1 MKTLNNF
8 KIITIGLFLILSSF
22 KMTAQGVPVS
32 QDEINDASVT
42 SDNTEIADF
51 SLNVYP
57 NPGTRETMKY
67 SINAAR
73 GEKILVVVYDIKGAE
88 TYSEILILEIT
99 GENVFAVDPEGKLSP
114 GIYIISATS
123 NENVKSKKLIIR

>member
-57 NPGTRETMKY
+57 NQGTRESM
-67 SINAAR
+67 
-73 GEKILVVVYDIKGAE
+73 
-88 TYSEILILEIT
+88 
-99 GENVFAVDPEGKLSP
+99 
-114 GIYIISATS
+114 
-123 NENVKSKKLIIR
+123 